1 MAKVQH
7 GKRIYKQMALE
18 VAVRNPE
25 RYGDI
30 LKLYSEYV
38 GRVLNDETILDIYAQ
53 LLIRGIVTSKKFDA
67 SDKTEQ
73 NVKDYIKNNLSHN
86 NEWGFPTGYQAAFTR
101 YLKTLSEL
109 GFIYSQ
115 YEEPLLL
122 SPVAN
127 AVVSSTISLSE
138 AFALQSLRF
147 WRKSPY
153 RRVSNDFN
161 YFRFILEVIRR
172 RNEMGKHLS
181 LPQFML
187 SLFSDDGNVDDF
199 LALLDNNKV
208 GNDLKKAHALAVN
221 LFKPQD
227 KEHQGVA
234 DIQTSFRD
242 YGNSV
247 FRALRL
253 TGFVT
258 VDYSGVILLSINTER
273 KALLDDLLALNFQIP
288 ENAKEDEKEYFNHL
302 GSFDNAYRLILES
315 HRDEQTRSVLNY
327 NTKLSTIIIKYQFDS
342 KFLMGYLL
350 DVSNGKPDSN
360 VFGFIPDP
368 IKFEFLLT
376 LFMYSVYGEQYTYKP
391 NYICD
396 ASGVPYSHAPGNVGD
411 IEMFNRDQYLL
422 IEATLIRNK
431 TQQVNSETIN
441 LFRHIDMQKSGAK
454 YMSLVAPVIHPDTS
468 LLIKVA
474 TAVTMVENNNLIFS
488 KAYDTK
494 EFVEKNIALAYIDD
508 MQGYT
513 VNFISD
519 LKNHLSKVEAVGAD
533 NPNLH
538 LAGNR
543 EKLNLLKRLSRAF
556 SSFRK
561 AFKN

>member
-1 MAKVQH
+1 
-7 GKRIYKQMALE
+7 MALE

-30 LKLYSEYV
+30 LRLFSEYV
-38 GRVLNDETILDIYAQ
+38 GQILDDKTILDIYSQ
-53 LLIRGIVTSKKFDA
+53 LLIRGIVSSNKFDVT
-67 SDKTEQ
+67 DKTEGE
-73 NVKDYIKNNLSHN
+73 VKDYIKNHLSHN

-101 YLKTLSEL
+101 YLKTLSEF

-115 YEEPLLL
+115 YEEPLRL

-127 AVVSSTISLSE
+127 AVVSNTISLSE

-161 YFRFILEVIRR
+161 FFRFILEVIRR
-172 RNEMGKHLS
+172 RNALGKHLS
-181 LPQFML
+181 MPQFML
-187 SLFSDDGNVDDF
+187 ALFSDDGNVDSF
-199 LALLDNNKV
+199 LDLLDKNKV
-208 GNDLKKAHALAVN
+208 GDDLKKAHAHAIT
-221 LFKPQD
+221 LFKPKD
-227 KEHQGVA
+227 KEHQAVG
-234 DIQTSFRD
+234 DFKTSFRD

-247 FRALRL
+247 FRVLRL

-273 KALLDDLLALNFQIP
+273 KELLDELLTFNFTVP
-288 ENAKEDEKEYFNHL
+288 ETAKEDENEYFNHL
-302 GSFDNAYRLILES
+302 GSFDNSYKLVLEA

-327 NTKLSTIIIKYQFDS
+327 NTKLNSIIIKYKFDS

-350 DVSNGKPDSN
+350 DVSSGKSDSN
-360 VFGFIPDP
+360 VFSFIPDP
-368 IKFEFLLT
+368 IKFEFLLS

-411 IEMFNRDQYLL
+411 IEIYNREQYLL

-431 TQQVNSETIN
+431 TQQVNNETIN
-441 LFRHIDMQKSGAK
+441 LFRHIDMQQGGAK

-494 EFVEKNIALAYIDD
+494 EFAEKTIGLKYFNDIQDH
-508 MQGYT
+508 T

-519 LKNHLSKVEAVGAD
+519 LKNHLAKVEVVGAD
-533 NPNLH
+533 NPGLNIY
-538 LAGNR
+538 GSG
-543 EKLNLLKRLSRAF
+543 EKITLLKRLSKAF
-556 SSFRK
+556 SSFRQ
-561 AFKN
+561 AFRN

>member
-1 MAKVQH
+1 MAKVKH

-30 LKLYSEYV
+30 LRLFSEYV
-38 GRVLNDETILDIYAQ
+38 GQILDDKTILDIYSQ
-53 LLIRGIVTSKKFDA
+53 LLIRGIVSSNKFDVT
-67 SDKTEQ
+67 DKTEGE
-73 NVKDYIKNNLSHN
+73 VKDYIKNHLSHN

-101 YLKTLSEL
+101 YLKTLSEF

-115 YEEPLLL
+115 YEEPLRL

-127 AVVSSTISLSE
+127 AVVSNTISLSE

-161 YFRFILEVIRR
+161 FFRFILEVIRR
-172 RNEMGKHLS
+172 RNALGKHLS
-181 LPQFML
+181 MPQFML
-187 SLFSDDGNVDDF
+187 ALFSDDGNVDSF
-199 LALLDNNKV
+199 LDLLDKNKV
-208 GNDLKKAHALAVN
+208 GDDLKKAHAHAIT
-221 LFKPQD
+221 LFKPKD
-227 KEHQGVA
+227 KEHQAVG
-234 DIQTSFRD
+234 DFKTSFRD

-247 FRALRL
+247 FRVLRL

-273 KALLDDLLALNFQIP
+273 KELLDELLTFNFTVP
-288 ENAKEDEKEYFNHL
+288 ETAKEDENEYFNHL
-302 GSFDNAYRLILES
+302 GSFDNSYKLVLEA

-327 NTKLSTIIIKYQFDS
+327 NTKLNSIIIKYKFDS

-350 DVSNGKPDSN
+350 DVSSGKSDSN
-360 VFGFIPDP
+360 VFSFIPDP
-368 IKFEFLLT
+368 IKFEFLLS

-411 IEMFNRDQYLL
+411 IEIYNREQYLL

-431 TQQVNSETIN
+431 TQQVNNETIN
-441 LFRHIDMQKSGAK
+441 LFRHIDMQQGGAK

-494 EFVEKNIALAYIDD
+494 EFAEKTIGLKYFNDIQDH
-508 MQGYT
+508 T

-519 LKNHLSKVEAVGAD
+519 LKNHLAKVEVVGAD
-533 NPNLH
+533 NPGLNIY
-538 LAGNR
+538 GSG
-543 EKLNLLKRLSRAF
+543 EKITLLKRLSKAF
-556 SSFRK
+556 SSFRQ
-561 AFKN
+561 AFRN